1 MKLAPIILF
10 VYNRPDLTVEVI
22 KSIKKNRLSKKSNIW
37 IFSDGINKNK
47 KDDYLKVSC
56 VRAIINNLQGFK
68 NVKIIERNNNI
79 GTYKNI
85 TLGIDRVFKTEKK
98 AIIIEDDVLVSEF
111 FLEYMNKSLDQ
122 YKRDSKIGSI
132 CSNIWGLQSLNNKKK
147 LPSTFLL
154 HHSDCWG
161 WATWKKSWKLY
172 SHDSRKLI
180 KAIKYRGLEKKF
192 NLDNAYNYTSLLEQN
207 IKRKRSWAV
216 NWYASLFINNKLN
229 LFSSLIISKN
239 IGLGENSTNTK
250 QIYLSNKI
258 KNKKVDLK
266 KIKIEESKEGTIALI
281 NSYNEI
287 QRLTIRPNI
296 FIRILKKLL
305 KLSLKKKIKQLINK
319 KDESFLFS
327 GPYRN
332 WNAAL
337 KKSNAYHDKITLKKL
352 LKSAKLVKN
361 KKFAYERDTVLF
373 STPFFN
379 WRLLLIILKNSSKFN
394 QKLNL
399 IDIGGSLG
407 SSYYQHLP
415 FFHLFKSINWNIV
428 EQDKIVKLGNKYFKD
443 GNLKFNKDLEKTIQK
458 NKPNII
464 LINNCIQYVK
474 DFTKIFEVLKKYKN
488 LTIILDQT
496 LFHNGSKDL
505 ILVQHTPKRIYN
517 ANYPVHIISK
527 PNFLKNVLSH
537 FRIEESGE
545 AYFPFSFKFDKT
557 NFKAEYLILKT

>member
-22 KSIKKNRLSKKSNIW
+22 KSIKKNRLSKKSNLW
-37 IFSDGINKNK
+37 IFSDGINKNE

-68 NVKIIERNNNI
+68 NIKIIERNNNI

-85 TLGIDRVFKTEKK
+85 TSGIDRVFKTEKK

-180 KAIKYRGLEKKF
+180 KEIKHRGLEKKF
-192 NLDNAYNYTSLLEQN
+192 NLDNVYNYTSLLEQN

-239 IGLGENSTNTK
+239 IGFGENSTNTK
-250 QIYLSNKI
+250 QIYLSKKI
-258 KNKKVDLK
+258 KNKKVNLK
-266 KIKIEESKEGTIALI
+266 RIKIEESKEGTIALI

-287 QRLTIRPNI
+287 QKLAIRPNI

-305 KLSLKKKIKQLINK
+305 KLLLKKK
-319 KDESFLFS
+319 
-327 GPYRN
+327 
-332 WNAAL
+332 
-337 KKSNAYHDKITLKKL
+337 
-352 LKSAKLVKN
+352 
-361 KKFAYERDTVLF
+361 
-373 STPFFN
+373 
-379 WRLLLIILKNSSKFN
+379 
-394 QKLNL
+394 LN
-399 IDIGGSLG
+399 
-407 SSYYQHLP
+407 
-415 FFHLFKSINWNIV
+415 N
-428 EQDKIVKLGNKYFKD
+428 
-443 GNLKFNKDLEKTIQK
+443 
-458 NKPNII
+458 
-464 LINNCIQYVK
+464 
-474 DFTKIFEVLKKYKN
+474 
-488 LTIILDQT
+488 
-496 LFHNGSKDL
+496 
-505 ILVQHTPKRIYN
+505 
-517 ANYPVHIISK
+517 
-527 PNFLKNVLSH
+527 
-537 FRIEESGE
+537 
-545 AYFPFSFKFDKT
+545 
-557 NFKAEYLILKT
+557 